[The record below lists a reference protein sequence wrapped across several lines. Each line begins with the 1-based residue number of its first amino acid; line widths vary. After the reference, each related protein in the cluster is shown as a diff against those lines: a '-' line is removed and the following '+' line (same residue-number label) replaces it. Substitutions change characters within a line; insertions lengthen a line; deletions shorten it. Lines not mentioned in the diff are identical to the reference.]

1 MKIIK
6 TASYIKKSSSEM
18 QLPLTLDTGEEIIV
32 DVMYNIEGKNFPATR
47 EYPAEQAE
55 VSILSVSYLGNDVS
69 DKTIDQWDDIAYQIQ
84 EQLNEEEQGNM
95 DFSNDNKFEE
105 RRLDQGDAL

>member
-1 MKIIK
+1 
-6 TASYIKKSSSEM
+6 
-18 QLPLTLDTGEEIIV
+18 
-32 DVMYNIEGKNFPATR
+32 
-47 EYPAEQAE
+47 
-55 VSILSVSYLGNDVS
+55 VSYLGNDVS